1 MLCVTGKETT
11 NQDLKKRLERTKA
24 RLSSCLQEIRLD
36 AILDINSDT
45 FSILKSFSNEVVVCC
60 RPERQGGWYKGSEE
74 DRLRILEKIAS
85 SGVAYLDI
93 EADVPESSRQKLPHQ
108 GGTKHILSW
117 HDFKGIPSDLDNLL
131 REMASRGADVVKI
144 AVTVEDV
151 ADCASLRHLS
161 RTLRCPFVVIAM
173 GAAGMLCRA
182 RYPQFGSAWTYVFA
196 DDTDATA
203 PGQLSLN
210 QALELGLP
218 ESAAKPFMAL
228 VGGPQIVHSPGP
240 RVYNRLFR
248 ARGFGY
254 SYLLAI
260 TKKPE
265 ETFALLKDLGALG
278 LSITMPHK
286 MAAFQFGRPDQKA
299 KDAGAANTLRFTG
312 VDVLAT
318 NTDIEGVAGPLRQAI
333 ESRYGTQTQATSRNV
348 LLLGDGGAA
357 RAARLACLSLGLPYV
372 VSSISE
378 ECARAM
384 GADFSFVPWEQR
396 AAVQASILINTTMLG
411 GADQDP
417 WPTDQPIGKDIVF
430 DLALGSGPS
439 RLLRRAGNEG
449 ATTIAAQEMW
459 VFQGAEQ
466 MRFITGQR
474 FSASELREC
483 LS

>member
-1 MLCVTGKETT
+1 MLCVTGKEIT
-11 NQDLKKRLERTKA
+11 NQSLKQRIERTKA
-24 RLSSCLQEIRLD
+24 RVSDCIQEVRLD
-36 AILDINSDT
+36 ALTHIDNDT
-45 FSILKSFSNEVVVCC
+45 FSILKGFSKDLVVCC

-74 DRLRILEKIAS
+74 DRLQLLDRVAQI
-85 SGVAYLDI
+85 GVAYLDI
-93 EADVPESSRQKLPHQ
+93 EADVPESRRQKFPRQ
-108 GGTKHILSW
+108 GGTKRILSW
-117 HDFKGIPSDLDNLL
+117 HDFQGIPEDLGNRLK
-131 REMASRGADVVKI
+131 EMSEGSADVVKV
-144 AVTVEDV
+144 AVTINDV
-151 ADCASLRHLS
+151 ADCVSLRQTS
-161 RTLRCPFVVIAM
+161 RTLRCPLVVIGM
-173 GAAGMLCRA
+173 GPAGMVCRA
-182 RYPQFGSAWTYVFA
+182 RYPQFGSLWTYVFA

-240 RVYNRLFR
+240 KVYNRLFR
-248 ARGFGY
+248 SRGLGY

-265 ETFALLKDLGALG
+265 ATFALLKELGALG
-278 LSITMPHK
+278 VSVTMPHK
-286 MAAFQFGRPDQKA
+286 VAAFQFGRPDQNA
-299 KDAGAANTLRFTG
+299 RDAGAANTLRFTG
-312 VDVLAT
+312 AEVLAT

-333 ESRYGTQTQATSRNV
+333 ENRYGTTASASSRKV

-357 RAARLACLSLGLPYV
+357 RAARLACLFLGLPLV

-378 ECARAM
+378 ECALAM
-384 GADFSFVPWEQR
+384 GPDISFVSWEQR
-396 AAVQASILINTTMLG
+396 AAVKTPILINATMLG

-417 WPTDQPIGKDIVF
+417 WPADQPIGRDIVF

-439 RLLRRAGNEG
+439 RLLRRAAPEG

-466 MRFITGQR
+466 MRFITGQQ
-474 FSASELREC
+474 FAASELREY
-483 LS
+483 LP